1 MADSLTGKVAV
12 ITGAGRTAGIGAGIA
27 KGLAAAG
34 AAVVLSDVGQSDKH
48 MPADKIGSSTE
59 MDAIIADIVAAGGR
73 AIGVQCDVRDEA
85 QVQQLMEAAVNEFGR
100 LDILVNNAGIGYLM
114 KPMVEVSKQEWTTV
128 LDVNLT
134 GAFLCTKH
142 ATIQMIK
149 QGEGGRIINIASQG
163 GKSGFPHLPAYIA
176 SKHGMIGLTR
186 SNAVELG
193 GDKITVNA
201 ICPNHIT
208 TGLGAEQNEYF
219 AAFMD
224 KSVEQYL
231 ADMAAKIP
239 LGRPGLVTDI
249 ANAAVFLSS
258 EQACYITGEAM
269 NVSGGEEMH

>member
-1 MADSLTGKVAV
+1 MTDSLTGKVAV
-12 ITGAGRTAGIGAGIA
+12 VTGAGRTAGIGAGIA

-163 GKSGFPHLPAYIA
+163 GKSGFPHLPAYIL
-176 SKHGMIGLTR
+176 SLI
-186 SNAVELG
+186 
-193 GDKITVNA
+193 
-201 ICPNHIT
+201 HI
-208 TGLGAEQNEYF
+208 
-219 AAFMD
+219 
-224 KSVEQYL
+224 
-231 ADMAAKIP
+231 
-239 LGRPGLVTDI
+239 
-249 ANAAVFLSS
+249 
-258 EQACYITGEAM
+258 
-269 NVSGGEEMH
+269 

>member
-1 MADSLTGKVAV
+1 MTDTLAGKVAI
-12 ITGAGRTAGIGAGIA
+12 ITGSGRAEGIGAGIA

-34 AAVVLSDVGQSDKH
+34 AAVVISDVGQTDTH
-48 MPADKIGSSTE
+48 MPEDKIGSTAE
-59 MDAIIADIVAAGGR
+59 MDQMVAEITATGGR
-73 AIGVQCDVRDEA
+73 AIGVHCDVRDEM
-85 QVQQLMEAAVNEFGR
+85 QVQQLVETGVKEFGR
-100 LDILVNNAGIGYLM
+100 LDIFVNNAGIGYLM
-114 KPMVEVSKQEWTTV
+114 KPMVEVSKQEWQTV
-128 LDVNLT
+128 MDVNLT

-142 ATIQMIK
+142 AAKQMIK

-163 GKSGFPHLPAYIA
+163 AKSGFPHLPAYIA

-186 SNAVELG
+186 SNAVEFG

-208 TGLGAEQNEYF
+208 TGLGAVQNEYF
-219 AAFMD
+219 AEFMG

-231 ADMAAKIP
+231 ADMAGRIP

-258 EQACYITGEAM
+258 AQASYITGEAM

>member
-1 MADSLTGKVAV
+1 MTDSLTGKVAV
-12 ITGAGRTAGIGAGIA
+12 VTGAGRTAGIGAGIA